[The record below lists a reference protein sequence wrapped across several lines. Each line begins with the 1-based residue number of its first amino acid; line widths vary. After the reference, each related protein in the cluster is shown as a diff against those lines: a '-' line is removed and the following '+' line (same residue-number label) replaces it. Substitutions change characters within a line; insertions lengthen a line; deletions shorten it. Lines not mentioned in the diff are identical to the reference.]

1 MHLSGVSLSVCLSHP
16 ATYTAAVGLA
26 GRRYRSVTAA
36 VAAWWANVGS
46 ITLLAYIV
54 AGS

>member
-1 MHLSGVSLSVCLSHP
+1 MHLSGVRLSVWLSHP
-16 ATYTAAVGLA
+16 ATHTAAVGPA
-26 GRRYRSVTAA
+26 GRRYRSVAAA

-46 ITLLAYIV
+46 AMLLAYIV